1 MCMLSIRLQIIFKEI
16 TNVFNCILTFSKF
29 VKIKNRC
36 LSLLVVQKH
45 ASLLKLSHS
54 MNYNNFSIQILRLL
68 FQCNALNSLT
78 SNENLRKT

>member
-1 MCMLSIRLQIIFKEI
+1 MCMLSIRIQIIFNEI
-16 TNVFNCILTFSKF
+16 TNVFNCILTFFKF

-36 LSLLVVQKH
+36 LCLLVVQKH
-45 ASLLKLSHS
+45 ASLLNLSHS
-54 MNYNNFSIQILRLL
+54 MKYNNFTIQILRLL